1 VSLVSAAKPLIADII
16 LRENSSAIS
25 TWHQLNVLRLFLCA
39 SPSISLDFDSIR
51 VIDLKTMPLNVL
63 QSSLDRAK
71 CSLLS
76 EAKAQYSMPSVL
88 IRTLLLVVLLIP
100 TRAWAWGGDGHEIA
114 AVIAADNLTSAAQS
128 HVAGI
133 LGVPT
138 EKIAAAM
145 EAASIRPDSEFRE
158 EDPSTK
164 AWHFIDIC
172 LLDSRVD
179 VSRRCPAG
187 NCVTDKIDEYV
198 RRLKERHY
206 DRWGADGDL
215 ALLIHFVADLHQPL
229 HAAND
234 EDLGG
239 NCVLVD
245 SRPRARNLHA
255 AWDTTIVRRLERS
268 IDSGSPET
276 TAHRLEQAYA
286 SEKATDAWIPGRTE
300 DIAWESNQIARSEI
314 YAALGIPVE
323 PCEPPAGVCSH
334 EPEVQLS
341 PTYLDRA
348 SIIAGHRLAK
358 AGFRLA
364 SLLNE
369 IWPQPIAAGEMS
381 VMHGAH
387 PAEGASVSSKP
398 SGPIIGNRRS
408 HIYAWPGCGSYETMA
423 PQNRVVFPSAQ
434 AAEQAG
440 YRAAYNCPR

>member
-1 VSLVSAAKPLIADII
+1 MS
-16 LRENSSAIS
+16 
-25 TWHQLNVLRLFLCA
+25 
-39 SPSISLDFDSIR
+39 
-51 VIDLKTMPLNVL
+51 
-63 QSSLDRAK
+63 
-71 CSLLS
+71 
-76 EAKAQYSMPSVL
+76 SVL
-88 IRTLLLVVLLIP
+88 IRTFLSVVLLIP
-100 TRAWAWGGDGHEIA
+100 TRAWAWGDDGHEIA

-128 HVAGI
+128 HVASV
-133 LGVPT
+133 LRVPSD
-138 EKIAAAM
+138 KIAAAM

-164 AWHFIDIC
+164 PWHFIDIC

-179 VSRRCPAG
+179 VPRRCPAG
-187 NCVTDKIDEYV
+187 NCVTGKIDEYAQ
-198 RRLKERHY
+198 RLKEGRY

-276 TAHRLEQAYA
+276 TAHKLEHEYA
-286 SEKATDAWIPGRTE
+286 SEKATDAWIPGRTD

-314 YAALGIPVE
+314 YMALGIPFE
-323 PCEPPAGVCSH
+323 PCEPPAGLCSN
-334 EPEVQLS
+334 EPEVELS
-341 PTYLDRA
+341 PAYLDRA
-348 SIIAGHRLAK
+348 SIIAGHQLAK
-358 AGFRLA
+358 SGLRLA

-369 IWPQPIAAGEMS
+369 IWPQPIAVGEKSLMRGKDS
-381 VMHGAH
+381 
-387 PAEGASVSSKP
+387 AEEASVSSK
-398 SGPIIGNRRS
+398 SVGTIVGNRRS
-408 HIYAWPGCGSYETMA
+408 HIYAWPGCGSYDTMA
-423 PQNRVVFPSAQ
+423 LQNRVVFPSPQ
-434 AAEQAG
+434 AAEQAR